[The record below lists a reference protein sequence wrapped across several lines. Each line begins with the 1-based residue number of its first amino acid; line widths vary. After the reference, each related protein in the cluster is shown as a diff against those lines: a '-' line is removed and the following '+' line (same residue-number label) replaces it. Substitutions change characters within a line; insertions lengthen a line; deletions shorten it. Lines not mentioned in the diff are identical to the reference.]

1 MDRRTL
7 LSLMGDALQQA
18 RNHRG
23 LTQGQLAG
31 RAGIT
36 RQKVIQVEAGAGTV
50 GVAYHAKLAGAM
62 GLEFLLKPARRP
74 TLDELPSMD
83 LT

>member
-1 MDRRTL
+1 MDNQTILCR
-7 LSLMGDALQQA
+7 MGAALQQA

-23 LTQGQLAG
+23 LTQGQLAS

-36 RQKVIQVEAGAGTV
+36 RQKVLQVEAGVSTV
-50 GVAYHAKLAGAM
+50 GVVYYAKVAGAM
-62 GLEFLLKPARRP
+62 GLEFSLTPARRP

-83 LT
+83 LS